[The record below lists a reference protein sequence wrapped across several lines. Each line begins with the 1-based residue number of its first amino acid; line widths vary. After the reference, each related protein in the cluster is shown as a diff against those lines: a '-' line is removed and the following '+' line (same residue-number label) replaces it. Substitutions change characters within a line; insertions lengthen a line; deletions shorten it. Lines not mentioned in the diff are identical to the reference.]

1 MRSAGLVPIIAL
13 AFGFTPVVAQVLA
26 AQERPRPVIDFS
38 GGWAGF
44 PDDGSTINHRMVG
57 VSARF
62 YFTPRLS
69 VGPEVVY
76 MVGPG
81 TDRDLFVTGNVTYE
95 WPLLVSGRVPR
106 VMPFVVASGGYMRH
120 TPRFGTSI
128 SHTGTVVGGGGV
140 RVRITDRVSAGPD
153 LRLGLELHLRVAGT
167 VTIGLGP

>member
-1 MRSAGLVPIIAL
+1 MRAAGFVPTIAL
-13 AFGFTPVVAQVLA
+13 ALSFTPAFAQVSA

-38 GGWAGF
+38 AGWAGF
-44 PDDGSTINHRMVG
+44 PDESMIHHRTVG
-57 VSARF
+57 GSARF
-62 YFTPRLS
+62 YATPRLS

-120 TPRFGTSI
+120 RPRFGTFI
-128 SHTGTVVGGGGV
+128 SHTGAIVGGGGV
-140 RVRITDRVSAGPD
+140 RAGITDRVSAGVD
-153 LRLGLELHLRVAGT
+153 LRLGWEPQLRVAGT
-167 VTIGLGP
+167 VTIGLGQ